1 MGLILRAVLTVT
13 GAALIAAAI
22 WPAASGAQATTAFYV
37 STAREASDGH
47 TCAEARSPGTPKRTL
62 RSTLGC
68 VTAGATV
75 YLRAGTYV
83 ETLDDGTHDFS
94 GSSWANATRIAA
106 YNGEAVTLKAP
117 IGANF
122 AVQLGRR
129 SYVVIERLT
138 VDAAGVVYDAVKL
151 NGTSHHIRFQNGAV
165 YNGTRQGVNI
175 QDSAYGHELVN
186 MNIDGNGS
194 SALDHGV
201 YIATRDNLI
210 DGSRIHGSSGYGVHV
225 YNDGCAC
232 ANGNIVR
239 NSRIYANGL
248 RAQGY
253 GLVFGSGSGNVAYNN
268 LIYGNRGGVQVAHGV
283 PRATRILNNTIYD
296 SGTWGGLIV
305 QAEAVATQVKNNIIY
320 RSQGETLA
328 GGGSGTELV
337 SNLVGV
343 DPQFVDVAAG
353 DFSVRSGSA
362 AVDRGVTL
370 AEVGSDFNRARR
382 PTGAAYDIGAFEFG
396 SVALPGSPANLRI
409 LVPN

>member
-1 MGLILRAVLTVT
+1 MEPRWHAVLTLT
-13 GAALIAAAI
+13 GTALIAAAI
-22 WPAASGAQATTAFYV
+22 WPAAGGAQATTALYV
-37 STAREASDGH
+37 STAREASDGYSC
-47 TCAEARSPGTPKRTL
+47 TQARTLSTPKRTL
-62 RSTLGC
+62 QSALGC

-75 YLRAGTYV
+75 YLRGGIYV
-83 ETLDDGTHDFS
+83 ETLDDGPHDFS
-94 GSSWANATRIAA
+94 GTSWANATKIAA
-106 YNGEAVTLKAP
+106 YNGEPVTLKAP

-129 SYVVIERLT
+129 SYVVVERIT
-138 VDAAGVVYDAVKL
+138 VDGAGVVYDAVKL
-151 NGTSHHIRFQNGAV
+151 NGTSHHIRFQNGAI

-194 SALDHGV
+194 SAMDHGV

-225 YNDGCAC
+225 YNEGCAC
-232 ANGNIVR
+232 ANGNVVR
-239 NSRIYANGL
+239 NNRIYANGL

-253 GLVFGSGSGNVAYNN
+253 GLVLGSGTANLAYNN

-283 PRATRILNNTIYD
+283 PNGTRVLNNTIYD
-296 SGTWGGLIV
+296 SGSWGGLIV

-320 RSQGETLA
+320 RSQGEALA
-328 GGGSGTELV
+328 NSGSGTELT

-343 DPQFVDVAAG
+343 DPQFVDTASG
-353 DFSVRSGSA
+353 DFSVRAGSA
-362 AVDRGVTL
+362 AVDRGVTV
-370 AEVGSDFNRARR
+370 AEVGTDFNRARR

-396 SVALPGSPANLRI
+396 SVALPGAPANLRI
-409 LVPN
+409 LVPE